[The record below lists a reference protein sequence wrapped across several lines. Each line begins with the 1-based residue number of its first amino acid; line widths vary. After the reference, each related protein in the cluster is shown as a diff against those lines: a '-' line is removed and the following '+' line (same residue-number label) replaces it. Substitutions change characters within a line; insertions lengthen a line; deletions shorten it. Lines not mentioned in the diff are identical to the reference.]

1 MKPGSYLLM
10 AAASGYFTL
19 FAASDVSATQQF
31 AAIRGPSTV
40 IDFSASASIASPF
53 VREQLKHTR
62 VREARVASESNIE
75 QMFEARGISFPAAEM
90 YLRVFKWERTMEL
103 WVRSDDKKKFEL
115 LKTYDICALAGMV
128 GPKRRKGDMQVP
140 EGFYNIDLFN
150 PASSYHL
157 SMRIDYPNQRDRAAN
172 KSRLP
177 LGGDIYIH
185 GGCKS
190 AGCLAITNEGI
201 QELYW
206 ISVMTRANGQEQ
218 IPVHIFPARFDNEDV
233 QKRIKGAFGHEPQTL
248 EFWASLKPA
257 YDYFKKHK
265 RVPEVSV
272 DEQALY
278 TLSGSVHASR

>member
-1 MKPGSYLLM
+1 MKPGTYFWKV
-10 AAASGYFTL
+10 AASGLFTL
-19 FAASDVSATQQF
+19 FATTSASAVQQF

-40 IDFSASASIASPF
+40 IDIGASATSIASPF
-53 VREQLKHTR
+53 VREQLKHER
-62 VREARVASESNIE
+62 VREARLASEPKIE

-103 WVRSDDKKKFEL
+103 WVRSDNKKKFEL
-115 LKTYDICALAGMV
+115 LKTYEICALAGMV

-157 SMRIDYPNQRDRAAN
+157 SMRIDYPNRRDRAAN
-172 KSRLP
+172 TKRLP

-190 AGCLAITNEGI
+190 AGCLAITDEGI

-206 ISVMTRANGQEQ
+206 ISVMTRANGQEH
-218 IPVHIFPARFDNEDV
+218 IPVHIFPARFDNDDV
-233 QKRIKGAFGHEPQTL
+233 QERITRAFGHEPQTL
-248 EFWASLKPA
+248 ELWQSLKPA
-257 YDYFKKHK
+257 FNYFQKHK
-265 RVPEVSV
+265 RVPDVTV
-272 DEQALY
+272 DE
-278 TLSGSVHASR
+278 HAQYRLTD